1 MEEQIFLR
9 NTLSPEKTETKERER
24 EGEASVARYRGGVGK
39 TAEVRDTYEKKD
51 ADAIQGREGW
61 WGWLRIIGTES
72 AYRTRCARAAAP
84 TRVTARGKVCCNVTF
99 LAAVPFLV

>member
-9 NTLSPEKTETKERER
+9 NTLSPKKTETKERER

-51 ADAIQGREGW
+51 ADAIQGREG
-61 WGWLRIIGTES
+61 
-72 AYRTRCARAAAP
+72 
-84 TRVTARGKVCCNVTF
+84 
-99 LAAVPFLV
+99 